1 MTSTSDDPSESP
13 IRAVAFD
20 MDGTLVDTVP
30 CHEEAYRVV
39 FAEFGIKFDVSRT
52 RGLST
57 RDAIQRAI
65 NESELESS
73 FIENLVRLKQEKAR
87 KIILE
92 STDLAFPG
100 VVDVLV
106 SLRQQIPIGL
116 CTAGSATTVQ
126 LILATSLQQIH
137 FDALVTGGDGFVAKP
152 EPDMYVEISRRLGF
166 SPSQVLAIEDSPSGI
181 IAAQRAGCKV
191 MQIAWN
197 GEQKFSEMVPIIRG
211 MNELKTVML
220 NL

>member
-1 MTSTSDDPSESP
+1 MTSTITPLGPP
-13 IRAVAFD
+13 IRAVVFD

-65 NESELESS
+65 YESEIEPSS
-73 FIENLVRLKQEKAR
+73 IENLVRLKQEKAR
-87 KIILE
+87 EFILE
-92 STDLAFPG
+92 SRDLAFPG
-100 VVDVLV
+100 VVDVLL
-106 SLRQQIPIGL
+106 SLMEQIPIGL

-126 LILATSLQQIH
+126 LILATSLQPIH

-152 EPDMYVEISRRLGF
+152 EPHMYFEISRRLGF
-166 SPSQVLAIEDSPSGI
+166 PPSQVLVIEDSPSGI
-181 IAAQRAGCKV
+181 IAAQRAGCQV

-197 GEQKFSEMVPIIRG
+197 GEQEFSETIPVIRG
-211 MNELKTVML
+211 TNELKTVML
-220 NL
+220 NW